1 MNYVI
6 MWISIVMPFF
16 FACCGYSLA
25 QRRNRTPWLWFL
37 NCLLS
42 GFIGLIVLACSPTL
56 EYDEEID
63 FKENETLGWII
74 LILCIILFI
83 LSVWYGY
90 EAAKDY
96 HARMFWQ
103 LHNTIMNR

>member
-1 MNYVI
+1 MNNVI

-25 QRRNRTPWLWFL
+25 QRRNRKPWLWFL

-63 FKENETLGWII
+63 FKESETLGWII
-74 LILCIILFI
+74 LVLCIILFG